1 VAIAAIGAIGRDAEV
16 ASLDALL
23 GDVPASLV
31 MLGAPGIGKTTLV
44 RHAIEQARSEGF
56 CVLACCPSS
65 AEAELTYAALGD
77 VLRELPVEI
86 VGRLPPP
93 QRSAFDAAL
102 LIDERAAGA
111 GGRTRLLGL
120 GLLNALG
127 LLGERQPVLLVLDDV
142 QWLDQPSAAA
152 LEFALR
158 RLGSEPVAVLACGR
172 EETAWLTRALP
183 PGTHERLELGPLS
196 FGATH
201 RIVHDRLGVGLS
213 RPVLRRLHEAAGG
226 NPFFA
231 LELARSH
238 LGAPDTASWEETP
251 FPKSLQ
257 VITEARIGA
266 LPPDS
271 VEALAVAAAAAEPT
285 LPLLR
290 AVLGEEG
297 LAALGPAIAA
307 DVVEVAGERI
317 RFAHPLFAAA
327 VSGRLDPHTNRSIHR
342 RLAPAVRNPE
352 ERAHHL
358 AASTDPPDEH
368 VAAALEAAAALVAAR
383 GAPGQAARLAER
395 AARFTP
401 AHDGAASRRR
411 RLAAADLHESAGDW
425 PRQNELIL
433 ELLGELGPGPE
444 RAAVLA
450 RRYTELSEDIPRW
463 EQALAEARGAAPLT
477 GRLHGQLAH
486 EHAFLG
492 DLGRARRHVRAA
504 VTALEGSDPA
514 SLAVAL
520 GTQIKLDTLAG
531 EPVEDA
537 VIRRALELER
547 ESRGRPAMNSP
558 TKALGL
564 RQLQCGFFEE
574 ARDNLT
580 TFRRSCIEHGEEG
593 LAMNALWQ
601 LSEAACGLG
610 RLEEAERLAEEA
622 LEAADQL
629 GDAGARGC
637 SLLRLALAHAHL
649 GRSDDAIAEAEESR
663 RLALAEGNVVFA
675 LRNTTTIAFVELSRG
690 DAHAAWQLLEPLP
703 DEAARMGYLGAANI
717 PALPLAA
724 EAAALTDRLDEAL
737 ALSVRLEDVGRR
749 MNSPWALVR
758 SARVR
763 GLVHASAGDF
773 TAAVAAFEDA
783 FRAHGKIS
791 AHFEEARTILAR
803 GIAERRAKRWAEA
816 RASLELAATRFEHFG
831 AKLWTGRAREELGRV
846 SGRRRTE
853 ARLTATEQRVAERV
867 AKGASNKEV
876 AAALFVSVKAVEAT
890 LTRVYA
896 KLGVRSRA
904 ELAHRFAGAK
914 L

>member
-1 VAIAAIGAIGRDAEV
+1 
-16 ASLDALL
+16 
-23 GDVPASLV
+23 

-44 RHAIEQARSEGF
+44 RHATEQAQSEGF
-56 CVLACCPSS
+56 CVLSCCPSS

-77 VLRELPVEI
+77 VLRELPEEI
-86 VGRLPPP
+86 VGRLPRP

-111 GGRTRLLGL
+111 DGRIRSVGL
-120 GLLNALG
+120 GLLNALD
-127 LLGERQPVLLVLDDV
+127 LLGEQQPVLLVLDDV
-142 QWLDQPSAAA
+142 QWLDQPSSAV

-158 RLGSEPVAVLACGR
+158 RLRGEPVTVLACGR
-172 EETAWLTRALP
+172 DEPAWLTRALP
-183 PGTHERLELGPLS
+183 ADTLELGPLS
-196 FGATH
+196 FGAIH
-201 RIVHDRLGVGLS
+201 RIVHDRIGVGLP
-213 RPVLRRLHEAAGG
+213 RPVLRRLYEAAGG

-238 LGAPDTASWEETP
+238 LGAPDTAAWEETP
-251 FPKSLQ
+251 FPKSLE

-271 VEALAVAAAAAEPT
+271 VEVLAVAAAAAEPT

-290 AVLGEEG
+290 AVLGEES
-297 LAALGPAIAA
+297 LAALGPTIAA
-307 DVVEVAGERI
+307 DVVQVTGERV
-317 RFAHPLFAAA
+317 RFTHPLFAAA
-327 VSGRLDPHTNRSIHR
+327 VTGRMDPHLQRSIHR
-342 RLAPAVRNPE
+342 RLAPAVRNSE
-352 ERAHHL
+352 ERARHL
-358 AASTDPPDEH
+358 AASTDPPNED

-383 GAPGQAARLAER
+383 GAPDQAARLAER

-411 RLAAADLHESAGDW
+411 RLAAADLHDSGGDW
-425 PRQNELIL
+425 QRAGELHV

-450 RRYTELSEDIPRW
+450 RQTAELSEDVLRL
-463 EQALAEARGAAPLT
+463 EQALVEARGAEPLT
-477 GRLHGQLAH
+477 GRLHGQLAYD
-486 EHAFLG
+486 HAFLG
-492 DLGRARRHVRAA
+492 DLGRARRHARAA

-514 SLAVAL
+514 SRALAL
-520 GTQIKLDTLAG
+520 GAQIVFDTLAG
-531 EPVEDA
+531 EPVDDA

-547 ESRGRPAMNSP
+547 ESHAHPAMNSP
-558 TKALGL
+558 SKEVGL
-564 RQLQCGFFEE
+564 HQLQCGFFEE

-580 TFRRSCIEHGEEG
+580 TFRRACVEHGEEG

-601 LSEAACGLG
+601 LTEAACGLG
-610 RLEEAERLAEEA
+610 RLDEAERLAEEA
-622 LEAADQL
+622 LEAADQMANE
-629 GDAGARGC
+629 GDRGC
-637 SLLRLALAHAHL
+637 GLLRLALAHAHL
-649 GRSDDAIAEAEESR
+649 GCSDDAIAEAEESK
-663 RLALAEGNVVFA
+663 RLALAIGNVAFA
-675 LRNTTTIAFVELSRG
+675 FRNTTTVAFLELSRG
-690 DAHAAWQLLEPLP
+690 DAQAAWRLLEPLP
-703 DEAARMGYLGAANI
+703 DEVARMGYLGPLHI

-737 ALSVRLEDVGRR
+737 ALSARLEVVGLR
-749 MNSPWALVR
+749 MDNPCAVAR
-758 SARVR
+758 GARVR

-773 TAAVAAFEDA
+773 TAAVAAFVDA
-783 FRAHGKIS
+783 FRAHGRCS

-803 GIAERRAKRWAEA
+803 GIAERRAKHWAEA

-831 AKLWTGRAREELGRV
+831 AKLWAERAREELGRV
-846 SGRRRTE
+846 SGRRRTP
-853 ARLTATEQRVAERV
+853 ARLTATEQRVATRV
-867 AKGASNKEV
+867 AAGASNKET
-876 AAALFVSVKAVEAT
+876 AAALFVSVKSVEAT